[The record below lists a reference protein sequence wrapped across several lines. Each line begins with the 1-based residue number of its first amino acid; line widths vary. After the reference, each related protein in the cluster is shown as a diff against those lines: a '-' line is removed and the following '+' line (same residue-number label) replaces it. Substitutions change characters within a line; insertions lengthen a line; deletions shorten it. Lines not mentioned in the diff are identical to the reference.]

1 MDWQQYRKFYA
12 SKHGSASL
20 QTISVAYQAYKNGKT
35 KKTSTKTSTK
45 SSPHKLTGKKS
56 LQLQEILKN
65 LPKTRHH
72 RIAALKEQ
80 MQNKGEGR
88 GSATRGWAA
97 AAPQKGYERH
107 QLKKI
112 CGDKAFLNPSKEGF
126 PIMSALRNT
135 GGKCKITCQ
144 GVEAAHIRACQWNHC
159 DIAQKAVDVGIK
171 NCGWSKNTPSCRSNK
186 CRI

>member
-72 RIAALKEQ
+72 RIAALK
-80 MQNKGEGR
+80 
-88 GSATRGWAA
+88 S
-97 AAPQKGYERH
+97 
-107 QLKKI
+107 
-112 CGDKAFLNPSKEGF
+112 
-126 PIMSALRNT
+126 
-135 GGKCKITCQ
+135 KCKIKEREEVLLLEV
-144 GVEAAHIRACQWNHC
+144 GRRLHLKKVMK
-159 DIAQKAVDVGIK
+159 DINLKKFAEIK
-171 NCGWSKNTPSCRSNK
+171 HF
-186 CRI
+186 